1 MPEAVV
7 PALNATEDFSLISL
21 FLRADIIVQ
30 LVMGILAL
38 ASVWSLAVAID
49 KWFSISGARAR
60 AKKFEQAFWAGQ
72 QMEELSDRVTDKPA
86 EAMAR
91 VYSAGARE
99 WRESR
104 RGAPGDDQSRAV
116 VERATQMMDV
126 AVNREAQ
133 RMESGLSTLAII
145 ASSTPFIGLFGTVI
159 GIMNAFRSIATQ
171 GESNLTVVAPSIAE
185 ALFATALGLFAA
197 IPALIFYNKFS
208 ADASAFT
215 ERLSNFAQ
223 EVSARLSR
231 RLNERR
237 ES

>member
-1 MPEAVV
+1 MPEAM
-7 PALNATEDFSLISL
+7 PEALTATEDFSLIAL
-21 FLRADIIVQ
+21 FVRADLIVQ
-30 LVMGILAL
+30 VVMGILAL
-38 ASVWSLAVAID
+38 ASVWSVAVAID
-49 KWFSISGARAR
+49 KFFSISGAKAR
-60 AKKFEQAFWAGQ
+60 AKRFEQAFWSGQ
-72 QMEELSDRVTDKPA
+72 PMDDINDRVTDKPS

-91 VYSAGARE
+91 VFSAGARE

-104 RGAPGDDQSRAV
+104 RGAPGDETNRAI

-133 RMESGLSTLAII
+133 RMEAGLSTLAII

-159 GIMNAFRSIATQ
+159 GIMNSFRDIAAQ
-171 GESNLTVVAPSIAE
+171 GETNLTVVAPGIAE

-208 ADASAFT
+208 ADVTAFSD
-215 ERLSNFAQ
+215 RLANFAQ
-223 EVSARLSR
+223 EVSARLSK
-231 RLNERR
+231 RLHERR

>member
-1 MPEAVV
+1 MPEAL
-7 PALNATEDFSLISL
+7 PEALVATEDFSLIAL
-21 FLRADIIVQ
+21 FLRADLIVQ
-30 LVMGILAL
+30 AVMAILAL

-49 KWFSISGARAR
+49 KFFSISGAKSR

-72 QMEELSDRVTDKPA
+72 PMDDLTDRVIDKPA

-91 VYSAGARE
+91 VFSAGARE

-104 RGAPGDDQSRAV
+104 RGVAGDDTNRAI

-126 AVNREAQ
+126 AVNRETQ
-133 RMESGLSTLAII
+133 RMETGLSTLAII

-159 GIMNAFRSIATQ
+159 GIMNSFRNIAAQ
-171 GESNLTVVAPSIAE
+171 GETNLTVVAPGIAE

-208 ADASAFT
+208 ADVSAFSDRMT
-215 ERLSNFAQ
+215 NFAQ
-223 EVSARLSR
+223 EVSARLSK

-237 ES
+237 DA

>member
-1 MPEAVV
+1 MPEAM
-7 PALNATEDFSLISL
+7 PEALQASEDFSLIAL
-21 FLRADIIVQ
+21 FLRADLIVQ
-30 LVMGILAL
+30 IVMAVLAL

-49 KWFSISGARAR
+49 KFFSISGAKSR
-60 AKKFEQAFWAGQ
+60 AKRFEQAFWSGQ
-72 QMEELSDRVTDKPA
+72 PMDDINDRVTDKPA

-91 VYSAGARE
+91 VFSAGARE

-104 RGAPGDDQSRAV
+104 RGAPGDDTNRAI

-126 AVNREAQ
+126 AVNRETQ
-133 RMESGLSTLAII
+133 RMETGLSTLAII

-159 GIMNAFRSIATQ
+159 GIMNSFRNIAAQ
-171 GESNLTVVAPSIAE
+171 GETNLTVVAPGIAE

-208 ADASAFT
+208 ADVSAFS
-215 ERLSNFAQ
+215 ERMANFAQ
-223 EVSARLSR
+223 EVSARLSK